1 MENQPQ
7 YSDRYAHISAWGYFG
22 YQLLFSIP
30 IIGLIAL
37 ICCALFAHNLNL
49 RSFARSYFCGFI
61 VAVVLI
67 VILISVGGA
76 MLQGLLE
83 EFMYLLG

>member
-37 ICCALFAHNLNL
+37 ICCSLFAHNLNL

-61 VAVVLI
+61 IVLVLI
-67 VILISVGGA
+67 IILVSVGGA
-76 MLQGLLE
+76 FLASVLDEIMTMLG
-83 EFMYLLG
+83 